1 MARLTAAVQALA
13 GDRTWCNKVHK
24 VRKGVHKGQTAA
36 VGRRLAGAT
45 PVGSGRAAGAAP
57 VGSGRAA
64 GAAPVGSG
72 RAAGAA
78 PVGSGRA
85 AGGVPS
91 FAKGVAAPS
100 LANPCWQKSD

>member
-72 RAAGAA
+72 RAAG
-78 PVGSGRA
+78 
-85 AGGVPS
+85 GVPS